1 MSITATIFGRMGADP
16 ETRDAGSSTVTSI
29 RVASDHGFGDRKTT
43 TWVSVSIWGKRGQ
56 WISDNMR
63 KGERVVASG
72 MLHQRTWT
80 KKDGT
85 EGLSLELNATQ
96 VDRVDWPEKGATSS
110 SPSPAGRA
118 YTPQPTPAA
127 APNFIDPNDP
137 NAMPF

>member
-1 MSITATIFGRMGADP
+1 MSINATLFGRMGADP

-43 TWVSVSIWGKRGQ
+43 TWVSISIWGKRGQ
-56 WISDNMR
+56 WVSDNMR

-85 EGLSLELNATQ
+85 EGMSLELEATQ
-96 VDRVDWPEKGATSS
+96 VDRVDWPEKSAAM
-110 SPSPAGRA
+110 SPAAEAPQPRA
-118 YTPQPTPAA
+118 YSSAPKAPASV
-127 APNFIDPNDP
+127 IDPNDP